1 MKHAFVNSFCHHLH
15 KPRNDPSVQLPIPYS
30 FRSRLEKSDL
40 NSPRSPNHHSAFIIH
55 LFPLFVP
62 QNRIPSTLLLV
73 VHIKAAITGT
83 HGAAIDTRPIFIPR
97 EMRKK

>member
-62 QNRIPSTLLLV
+62 LRSSEPNPVHTPFSST
-73 VHIKAAITGT
+73 HQGGYHWYTWG
-83 HGAAIDTRPIFIPR
+83 GY
-97 EMRKK
+97 